1 MNFQIYTKKRNE
13 KFDKQFKSLLFDERS
28 SLVEFL
34 LNEMPKKWGKLKEGD
49 WEKLKEGDEEQ
60 EIHHRGYDE
69 ALGEVTALLES
80 YLLWANSTAEE

>member
-1 MNFQIYTKKRNE
+1 MNQLNKSMNFQIYTKKRNE

-34 LNEMPKKWGKLKEGD
+34 LDKMPKKWGKLKGR
-49 WEKLKEGDEEQ
+49 DEEE

-69 ALGEVTALLES
+69 ALNEVTALLES